1 MTRGENAPDRSTL
14 FSVLVYCAFFASG
27 ASSLFAEV
35 TWNRMLIV
43 VVGNTMSATAMITAV
58 FMGGLGI
65 GSYVAGKLFARR
77 RASLTFYLALELVIG
92 AYILA
97 SPAIF
102 EVLAGA
108 FSSVAVGVP
117 ARTLLT
123 AVRIVVTTVA
133 LLVPALLMGATF
145 PAMISGAASSS
156 RRTTRIGF
164 LYGINTLGAAVGC
177 FIAGYRLV
185 FELGV
190 HATLV
195 GACILNVVA
204 AGLAFAARL
213 LDRAPAESAVE
224 PAPPEAAPVRP
235 GLRRFLNAATFGV
248 GFVALAYEVLLTRFV
263 ILFIGNRGSVF
274 AFVLTGFLMGTGI
287 SAVLGTWLH
296 GTLARR
302 TRWSESLFGVLSLA
316 AGALLLVAPYVILS
330 FGGPFGTAYEPSR
343 NRLLVLAVITA
354 PTVALGA
361 LLPIAVRMLEPQSRG
376 TATRDAATLYALNA
390 AGGVLGAGLVNYFL
404 VPVIGAQGVLV
415 GLASICVALAMVN
428 LLRPG
433 WSAPR
438 WSIAG
443 AVVAATIVLLTAL
456 VPSITGLYANRVAHQ
471 TGAGSVQVRLALEGR
486 AANVTV
492 IDRKD
497 ERMGAYREMFLNGM
511 EEASTRFFHVQL
523 FKLLAALPVMVHEST
538 TPKDALVIAFGAGIT
553 AGSVLTSDQVSS
565 LDVVDLNP
573 DIQGINDL
581 FTDVNGDVFHQ
592 PRFRFHNDD
601 GRNYLVTSGK
611 QYDVIVSDS
620 THPRAYDSW
629 ILYTQEFYRSVKAR
643 LRPGGVFAQWVPVDP
658 TMLGAGLRIHLNT
671 FRSVFPSA
679 TLWYVYGS
687 DQAFLMATPQPFKV
701 EARTLQAKLDR
712 LPPWFEAQ
720 HFQLD
725 TVARVAGFFW
735 LDDQAMARLIGE
747 ETRVNTDDRQYF
759 ENLSV
764 RQARLPEWE
773 LPRHQTSALP
783 YLAGHDDAL
792 RRAVNTEQLVAE
804 FVARYGFYGNPQH
817 LLNAYCVMPENK
829 NVQFYLNIEFGG
841 AVPQIDCQ

>member
-14 FSVLVYCAFFASG
+14 FSFLVYCAFFASG

-43 VVGNTMSATAMITAV
+43 VVGNSMSATALITAV

-77 RASLTFYLALELVIG
+77 RASLTFYLALELAIG

-97 SPAIF
+97 SPALF
-102 EVLAGA
+102 ELLAGA
-108 FSSVAVGVP
+108 FSSLAVRVP
-117 ARTLLT
+117 ARALLT
-123 AVRIVVTTVA
+123 AVRIVVTTAA
-133 LLVPALLMGATF
+133 LLVPAMLMGATF

-156 RRTTRIGF
+156 RRTTRIGL
-164 LYGINTLGAAVGC
+164 LYSINTLGAAVGC
-177 FIAGYRLV
+177 FIAGHWLI
-185 FELGV
+185 FEHGLQ
-190 HATLV
+190 ATLA

-204 AGLAFAARL
+204 AGLAFAARR
-213 LDRAPAESAVE
+213 LDRAPAGSAVE
-224 PAPPEAAPVRP
+224 QAPPEAASIRP
-235 GLRRFLNAATFGV
+235 GLRRFLYAATFGV
-248 GFVALAYEVLLTRFV
+248 GFVALAYEVLLTRLV

-274 AFVLTGFLMGTGI
+274 AFVLTGFLIGTGI

-302 TRWSESLFGVLSLA
+302 TSWSESLFGVFSLA
-316 AGALLLVAPYVILS
+316 AAALLLVAPYVILS
-330 FGGPFGTAYEPSR
+330 FGGFNTAYEPSQ
-343 NRLLVLAVITA
+343 NRFLVLAVISA

-361 LLPIAVRMLEPQSRG
+361 LLPIAVRMLDPQNRG
-376 TATRDAATLYALNA
+376 TATRDAATLYALNT

-404 VPVIGAQGVLV
+404 VPVIGAHGVLV
-415 GLASICVALAMVN
+415 GLASICVAVATIN

-433 WSAPR
+433 RSAPR

-443 AVVAATIVLLTAL
+443 AVVAATLVLLTVL
-456 VPSITGLYANRVAHQ
+456 VPSITGLYANKVAHRP
-471 TGAGSVQVRLALEGR
+471 GAGSVQVRLALEGR

-492 IDRKD
+492 TDHED
-497 ERMGAYREMFLNGM
+497 ERIGAFRDMYLNGV
-511 EEASTRFFHVQL
+511 EEASTRFYHTQL
-523 FKLLAALPVMVHEST
+523 FKLLGALPVMVHESA
-538 TPKDALVIAFGAGIT
+538 TPKDTLVIAFGAGIT
-553 AGSVLTSDQVSS
+553 AGSVLASDQVSS

-592 PRFRFHNDD
+592 PRFRFHEDD
-601 GRNYLVTSGK
+601 GRNYLVTSGEE
-611 QYDVIVSDS
+611 YDVIVSDS

-643 LRPGGVFAQWVPVDP
+643 LRPGGVFAQWVPVDR
-658 TMLGAGLRIHLNT
+658 TMLGARLRIHLNT
-671 FRSVFPSA
+671 FRSVFPTA
-679 TLWYVYGS
+679 TLWHVYGS
-687 DQAFLMATPQPFKV
+687 DQAFLLATPEPFGV

-712 LPPWFEAQ
+712 LPPWFKAQ
-720 HFQLD
+720 QFQLD

-735 LDDQAMARLIGE
+735 LDELAIARLIGE

-759 ENLSV
+759 ENRAV
-764 RQARLPEWE
+764 REARLPEWE
-773 LPRHQTSALP
+773 LPRHQASALP

-792 RRAVNTEQLVAE
+792 LRAVNTEQLVAQL
-804 FVARYGFYGNPQH
+804 VAQYGFYGDRQH
-817 LLNAYCVMPENK
+817 LLNAYCVMPENG
-829 NVQFYLNIEFGG
+829 NVRFYLNLEFGG
-841 AVPQIDCQ
+841 SIPKVDCR